1 MGSFFGLI
9 FVIMTAGIL
18 LVGAVLLGLIKLFT
32 KTGGDNEAKESR
44 MIQEMYQA
52 MGRMEERVE
61 TLETI
66 LLEKDG
72 KEKSS

>member
-9 FVIMTAGIL
+9 FVIMAAGIL
-18 LVGAVLLGLIKLFT
+18 LVGAVLLGLIKMFT
-32 KTGGDNEAKESR
+32 KTGESSTATESQ

-52 MGRMEERVE
+52 MTRMEKRVE
-61 TLETI
+61 ALETI

-72 KEKSS
+72 KENAS

>member
-9 FVIMTAGIL
+9 FVIMTVGIL
-18 LVGAVLLGLIKLFT
+18 VVGAVLLGLIKMFT
-32 KTGGDNEAKESR
+32 KTGEGNVAQESQ

-52 MGRMEERVE
+52 MSRMETRVE

>member
-9 FVIMTAGIL
+9 FIIMAAGIL
-18 LVGAVLLGLIKLFT
+18 LVGAVLLGLIKMFT
-32 KTGGDNEAKESR
+32 KTGENNTAKESQ
-44 MIQEMYQA
+44 MIQEMYQG
-52 MGRMEERVE
+52 MTRMEQRIE

>member
-18 LVGAVLLGLIKLFT
+18 LVGAVLLGLIKMFT
-32 KTGGDNEAKESR
+32 KTGESNVAR
-44 MIQEMYQA
+44 ESQMIQEMYQA
-52 MGRMEERVE
+52 MSRMETRVE